1 MIIAAISIQHLTLS
15 LAKQFEVVLKFL
27 KTLPLE
33 TGYATAFVQSGPSA
47 NGSIHFQKSKRFQR
61 QLRYLRERTQISA
74 VVITMKTLISGFAVE
89 CGKVRLHDV

>member
-1 MIIAAISIQHLTLS
+1 MIIAATSIQHLTLS

-33 TGYATAFVQSGPSA
+33 TEYATAFVQSGPSV
-47 NGSIHFQKSKRFQR
+47 NGSIHLQRSRRFQR

>member
-1 MIIAAISIQHLTLS
+1 MIIAATSIQHLTLS

-33 TGYATAFVQSGPSA
+33 TEYATAFVQSGPSV
-47 NGSIHFQKSKRFQR
+47 NGSIHLQRSRRFQQ

>member
-1 MIIAAISIQHLTLS
+1 MIIAATSIQHLTLS

-33 TGYATAFVQSGPSA
+33 TGYATAFVQSGPSV
-47 NGSIHFQKSKRFQR
+47 NGSIHLQRSRRFQR

-74 VVITMKTLISGFAVE
+74 VVITMKTLTSGFAVE